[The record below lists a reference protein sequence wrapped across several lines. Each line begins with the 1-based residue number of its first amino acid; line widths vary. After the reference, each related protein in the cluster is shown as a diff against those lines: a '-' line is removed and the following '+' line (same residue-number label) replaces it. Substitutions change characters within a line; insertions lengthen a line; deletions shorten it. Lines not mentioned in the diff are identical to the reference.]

1 MKGNR
6 FMIKNG
12 KKSVTALFA
21 AAVLTVA
28 SLLTVGV
35 SAGNIEYSP
44 SYSYASGEYYAKLC
58 EVCLSG
64 NQAEDIVNVAKSQV
78 GYHESSSGDLSGYG
92 SGEGN
97 YTEYGDWYGMQS
109 DWCNMFATWCAHVA
123 GIPESIFPRLTSAT
137 ASYDYVMPSAGA
149 ECFSYSSSVPLEA
162 GDVIFSC
169 TCGAGCG
176 CIDHIGIVTDVD
188 EDTIYTV
195 EGNMSEMVKACTY
208 PVYSGYQEKLDA
220 RINYVARPRYE
231 DNSVIEPVCELDVN
245 EVKPSNTASFNGSKY
260 EIYDIAVSYEQA
272 AAFAK
277 LKGGVLAVADGKNE
291 AKMLQFLLKECE
303 AYYMGGESESVLLNE
318 KHENSESDL
327 GKVGFI
333 IEYVDNAEKV
343 TLVYD
348 ANGGE
353 GAPIEKVAENGTEI
367 VVSNVVPVN
376 KNKAFLGWSKD
387 KKADKA
393 ELKSGDTLKITENT
407 VIYAVWG

>member
-1 MKGNR
+1 
-6 FMIKNG
+6 MIKNG
-12 KKSVTALFA
+12 KKSVTPLFA

-44 SYSYASGEYYAKLC
+44 SSSYASGEYYARLC
-58 EVCLSG
+58 EVTLTG

-97 YTEYGDWYGMQS
+97 YTEYGEWYGMQS
-109 DWCNMFATWCAHVA
+109 YWCNMFATWCARVA
-123 GIPESIFPRLTSAT
+123 GVPESIIPQLPSAT
-137 ASYDYVMPSAGA
+137 SSYQSVLPSAGA
-149 ECFSYSSSVPLEA
+149 DCFSYSSDEPLMP
-162 GDVIFSC
+162 GDLIFSC
-169 TCGAGCG
+169 TCGAGYG
-176 CIDHIGIVTDVD
+176 CIDHVGIVVDAD

-195 EGNMSEMVKACTY
+195 EGNMSDMVKSCTY

-220 RINYVARPRYE
+220 RINYVARPQYE
-231 DNSVIEPVCELDVN
+231 DNSVKEPVCELDEN
-245 EVKPSNTASFNGSKY
+245 EVKPSNTALFNGSKY
-260 EIYDIAVSYEQA
+260 EIYDVAVSYEQA
-272 AAFAK
+272 ALFAK
-277 LKGGVLAVADGKNE
+277 LKGGALAVADGKNE

-318 KHENSESDL
+318 KCDNSESEL

-333 IEYVDNAEKV
+333 IEYEDNSEKV

-353 GAPIEKVAENGTEI
+353 SAPIEKVAENGTEI
-367 VVSNVVPVN
+367 VISDVVPVN

-387 KKADKA
+387 EKADKVQF
-393 ELKSGDTLKITENT
+393 KSGDTLKITENT
-407 VIYAVWG
+407 VFYAVWG